1 MPLTCGP
8 SIESW
13 IQFFQCLVKT
23 EIKILFIAIL
33 GKLNII
39 TIKFTQ
45 KKKLFSNFF
54 VLEVF
59 KHFKMKYKVLK
70 ISSKKTEKN

>member
-23 EIKILFIAIL
+23 EIKILFRAIL

-45 KKKLFSNFF
+45 KKSFSNFYIS
-54 VLEVF
+54 EVF